1 MGALASLAMIDLPF
15 SVVADTLILRMR
27 FFI

>member
-1 MGALASLAMIDLPF
+1 MIDLPF